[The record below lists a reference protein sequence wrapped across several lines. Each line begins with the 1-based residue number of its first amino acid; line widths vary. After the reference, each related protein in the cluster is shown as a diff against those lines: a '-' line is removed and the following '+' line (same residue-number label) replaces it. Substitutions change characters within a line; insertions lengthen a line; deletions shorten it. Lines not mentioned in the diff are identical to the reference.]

1 MSIGGPHE
9 VLPPHG
15 VTGAGMG
22 TCTLVGGRASSRGGD
37 LRWVMHLAS
46 VTQHDR
52 LTEVDTQ

>member
-46 VTQHDR
+46 GTSTIGDR
-52 LTEVDTQ
+52 R